1 MNALIIQTKTDLN
14 RSLFRSK
21 PFIFFS
27 LGMPVG
33 FYLLFTKVFNMGVPE
48 EYLAVFYKD
57 SMIQMATY
65 SVMISSLFSFS
76 MTLIED
82 RKQGVKQFLRLS
94 PLPERSYYL
103 SKILTQ
109 FLINTLLL
117 VVIFIV
123 GHFVNGV
130 QMDFGAWVF
139 SALWILYGCLPIVA
153 LATIVSLVKDPNT
166 ASVLNNMIL
175 MPLAII
181 SGLWWPI
188 DMFPEVVQKMAT
200 GLPTYYAAQGAK
212 QLAAGQLPDSKGIL
226 IIFIYFVGIM
236 VLSIYLNGRKE
247 EIKR

>member
-1 MNALIIQTKTDLN
+1 MNTLVVQTKTDLS

-48 EYLAVFYKD
+48 EYMSIFYKD

-94 PLPERSYYL
+94 PMPESMYYA

-109 FLINTLLL
+109 FLINSLLL
-117 VVIFIV
+117 IVIFLV
-123 GHFVNGV
+123 GHFVNDV
-130 QMDFGAWVF
+130 QMDFM
-139 SALWILYGCLPIVA
+139 
-153 LATIVSLVKDPNT
+153 T
-166 ASVLNNMIL
+166 
-175 MPLAII
+175 
-181 SGLWWPI
+181 
-188 DMFPEVVQKMAT
+188 
-200 GLPTYYAAQGAK
+200 
-212 QLAAGQLPDSKGIL
+212 
-226 IIFIYFVGIM
+226 
-236 VLSIYLNGRKE
+236 
-247 EIKR
+247 

>member
-1 MNALIIQTKTDLN
+1 MNALVVQTKTDLN

-33 FYLLFTKVFNMGVPE
+33 FYLLFTKVFNMGVPA
-48 EYLAVFYKD
+48 EYMAVFYKD

-94 PLPERSYYL
+94 PMPESIYYA

-109 FLINTLLL
+109 FLINSLLL
-117 VVIFIV
+117 VIIFLV

-130 QMDFGAWVF
+130 QMDFSAWLT
-139 SALWILYGCLPIVA
+139 SAVWILYGCLPIVA

-175 MPLAII
+175 MPLAIV
-181 SGLWWPI
+181 SGLWWPL
-188 DMFPEVVQKMAT
+188 DMFPEVIQKIAA
-200 GLPTYYAAQGAK
+200 GLPTFYAAQGAK
-212 QLAAGQLPDSKGIL
+212 QLATGQLPEGKGIL

-247 EIKR
+247 EVKR

>member
-1 MNALIIQTKTDLN
+1 
-14 RSLFRSK
+14 
-21 PFIFFS
+21 
-27 LGMPVG
+27 MPVG
-33 FYLLFTKVFNMGVPE
+33 FYLLFTKVFNMGVPA
-48 EYLAVFYKD
+48 EYMAVFYKD

-94 PLPERSYYL
+94 PMPESIYYA

-109 FLINTLLL
+109 FLINSLLL
-117 VVIFIV
+117 VVIFFV

-130 QMDFGAWVF
+130 QMDFSAWLT

-175 MPLAII
+175 MPLAIV

-188 DMFPEVVQKMAT
+188 DMFPEVIQKIAA
-200 GLPTYYAAQGAK
+200 GLPTFYAAQGAK
-212 QLAAGQLPDSKGIL
+212 QLTAGQLPDGKGIFV
-226 IIFIYFVGIM
+226 IFIYFVGFM

-247 EIKR
+247 EVKR

>member
-1 MNALIIQTKTDLN
+1 MNTLIVLTKTDLN
-14 RSLFRSK
+14 RSLVRSK

-33 FYLLFTKVFNMGVPE
+33 FYLLFTKVFNMGVST
-48 EYLAVFYKD
+48 EYMAVFYKE

-94 PLPERSYYL
+94 PIPESIYYA
-103 SKILTQ
+103 SKVVTQ
-109 FLINTLLL
+109 FLINSLLL
-117 VVIFIV
+117 SVIFLV

-130 QMDFGAWVF
+130 QMPVIAWLT
-139 SALWILYGCLPIVA
+139 SAVWILYGCLPIVA

-166 ASVLNNMIL
+166 VSVLNNMIL
-175 MPLAII
+175 MPLAIV

-188 DMFPEVVQKMAT
+188 NMFPEVIQKIAA
-200 GLPTYYAAQGAK
+200 GLPTFYAAQGAK
-212 QLAAGQLPDSKGIL
+212 QLAEGQLPDGKGIV

-247 EIKR
+247 EVKR

>member
-1 MNALIIQTKTDLN
+1 MNALIVQTKTDLN

-48 EYLAVFYKD
+48 EYMDIFYKD

-94 PLPERSYYL
+94 PMPESIYYA

-109 FLINTLLL
+109 FLINSLLL
-117 VVIFIV
+117 IVIFLV
-123 GHFVNGV
+123 GYFVNGV
-130 QMDFGAWVF
+130 HMPFFTWIFCG
-139 SALWILYGCLPIVA
+139 LWILYGCLPIVA
-153 LATIVSLVKDPNT
+153 LATIVSLAKDSNT
-166 ASVLNNMIL
+166 ASVLSNMIL

-188 DMFPEVVQKMAT
+188 DLFPELVQKMSA
-200 GLPTYYAAQGAK
+200 GLPSFYAAQGAK
-212 QLAAGQLPDSKGIL
+212 QLADGQLPDGKGML
-226 IIFIYFVGIM
+226 IIFVYFVGIM
-236 VLSIYLNGRKE
+236 VLSIYLNSRKE
-247 EIKR
+247 EVKR

>member
-1 MNALIIQTKTDLN
+1 MNALVIQTKTDLN
-14 RSLFRSK
+14 RSLLRSK

-33 FYLLFTKVFNMGVPE
+33 FYLLFTKVFNMGIPAE
-48 EYLAVFYKD
+48 HMTTFYKE

-94 PLPERSYYL
+94 PLPESIYYT

-109 FLINTLLL
+109 FLINILLL
-117 VVIFIV
+117 IVIFLV

-130 QMDFGAWVF
+130 EMNAVAWLT
-139 SALWILYGCLPIVA
+139 SGLWILYGCLPITA
-153 LATIVSLVKDPNT
+153 LATIISLVKDPNT
-166 ASVLNNMIL
+166 ASVLNNMVL

-188 DMFPEVVQKMAT
+188 EMFPDVVQKIAAS
-200 GLPTYYAAQGAK
+200 LPTFYAAQGAK
-212 QLAAGQLPDSKGIL
+212 QLANGQRPEIKGIL
-226 IIFIYFVGIM
+226 LIFVYFIVLM

-247 EIKR
+247 EVKR

>member
-1 MNALIIQTKTDLN
+1 MNPFVVQTKTDLN
-14 RSLFRSK
+14 RSLIRSK

-33 FYLLFTKVFNMGVPE
+33 FYLLFTKVFNMGVPQ
-48 EYLAVFYKD
+48 EYMAVFYKD

-94 PLPERSYYL
+94 PMPESIYYA

-109 FLINTLLL
+109 FLINSLLL
-117 VVIFIV
+117 IVIFLV

-130 QMDFGAWVF
+130 QMNFITWLTSG
-139 SALWILYGCLPIVA
+139 LWILYGCLPIVA

-166 ASVLNNMIL
+166 ASVLNNIIL
-175 MPLAII
+175 MPLAIV

-188 DMFPEVVQKMAT
+188 DMFPEVVQKIAT
-200 GLPTYYAAQGAK
+200 GLPTFYAAQGAK
-212 QLAAGQLPDSKGIL
+212 QLAAGQLPDGKGIL

>member
-1 MNALIIQTKTDLN
+1 MNALVVQTKTDLN

-33 FYLLFTKVFNMGVPE
+33 FYLLFTKVFNMGVPA
-48 EYLAVFYKD
+48 EYMGIFYKD

-94 PLPERSYYL
+94 PMPESIYYA
-103 SKILTQ
+103 SKIVTQ
-109 FLINTLLL
+109 FLINCLLLL
-117 VVIFIV
+117 VIFLV

-130 QMDFGAWVF
+130 QMDLIAWLT

-153 LATIVSLVKDPNT
+153 LATIVSLAKDPNT

-188 DMFPEVVQKMAT
+188 DLFPEVVQKIAA
-200 GLPTYYAAQGAK
+200 GLPTFYAAQGAK
-212 QLAAGQLPDSKGIL
+212 QLAAGQLPDGKGIL
-226 IIFIYFVGIM
+226 IIFIYFIGIM

-247 EIKR
+247 EVKR